1 MSKIRRGMVGAALAV
16 ALSPAVVSAGPPLT
30 FTMTLDCSDG
40 NSYVINFG
48 APKNQGTALHGV
60 GDNFILTSNYFLMT
74 VGGQVFVDSTRG
86 LQGVENRGV
95 ITCTGTDGDVELVV
109 MGWVTPRT

>member
-1 MSKIRRGMVGAALAV
+1 MSKVRRALAGATLAV
-16 ALSPAVVSAGPPLT
+16 ALSPALVSAGPPLT
-30 FTMTLDCSDG
+30 LTMTLQCDDG

-86 LQGVENRGV
+86 LKGVEHRGLV
-95 ITCTGTDGDVELVV
+95 TCTGTQGPIELLV
-109 MGWVTPRT
+109 MGFVTPRS